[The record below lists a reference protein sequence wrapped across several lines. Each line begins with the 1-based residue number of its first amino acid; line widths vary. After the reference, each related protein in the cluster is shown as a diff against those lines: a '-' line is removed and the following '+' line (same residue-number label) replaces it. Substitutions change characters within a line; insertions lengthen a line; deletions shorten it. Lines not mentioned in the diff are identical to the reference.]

1 MEDFWRRVWL
11 YARMSLIVLIVV
23 FIVQFL
29 LTNAIVEGSARV
41 VFWEDSGSNIAAV
54 FAAFVLGA
62 LLYPIWRLGRQAY
75 RDFKQER
82 AQRHEQAA
90 ERAWQEAKA
99 RGETPVESS
108 GAPVPTEQEGQGP
121 AEQEWERAPSPQP
134 AEPER
139 SAADVWTSGEEHG
152 EDAPREQN

>member
-11 YARMSLIVLIVV
+11 YARVSLIVLIVV

-41 VFWEDSGSNIAAV
+41 VFWDDSGSNIVAV

-75 RDFKQER
+75 QDFKQER
-82 AQRHEQAA
+82 ARRHEQEA
-90 ERAWQEAKA
+90 ERAWQQAKA
-99 RGETPVESS
+99 RGETPVEAAGSP
-108 GAPVPTEQEGQGP
+108 APTQQV
-121 AEQEWERAPSPQP
+121 APSEAESAE
-134 AEPER
+134 AEPADGQP

-152 EDAPREQN
+152 QDAPREQS

>member
-29 LTNAIVEGSARV
+29 LTNVFVEGSARV
-41 VFWEDSGSNIAAV
+41 VFWEDSGSNITAV
-54 FAAFVLGA
+54 FTAFVLGA

-75 RDFKQER
+75 QDFKQER
-82 AQRHEQAA
+82 ARRHEQAA
-90 ERAWQEAKA
+90 ERAWQQAKA
-99 RGETPVESS
+99 RGETLAEPAASS
-108 GAPVPTEQEGQGP
+108 GSAVQADRPEEKSAETEP
-121 AEQEWERAPSPQP
+121 AGHQP
-134 AEPER
+134 

-152 EDAPREQN
+152 RDAPREQN